1 MRLHAVLHSRAL
13 LVVGLAA
20 AVAVPALTL
29 PRLPEVS
36 PWPVVVGMVP
46 WVVGKYLLC
55 PLRWRVITGAGLSRW
70 WHIRAYA
77 ESELLGLFTPG
88 HVGADAWRIRRLTLT
103 GMGTPD
109 AVTSV
114 GVDRLVGAIGLTL
127 FVVFAGAT
135 LPARML
141 LVAAGFAA
149 VLVLG
154 VLVARVVRPDI
165 VTLRRL
171 PTPKRLAQGLLL
183 TALYQLT
190 IAAMLLGA
198 LQSTGHQISPL
209 ALIAAFGATQFA
221 GAVPGP
227 NGASPR
233 EGALVVALVALG
245 VPWTSAAAAVALKA
259 ALAWLPALALGGA
272 SLVVTRRVLRDRHD
286 AVPLTA

>member
-1 MRLHAVLHSRAL
+1 MHRLQAVLHSRAL
-13 LVVGLAA
+13 LVLGLVV

-29 PRLPEVS
+29 PRLPHVS
-36 PWPVVVGMVP
+36 PWPVVLGMIP
-46 WVVGKYLLC
+46 WIIGKYLLC

-103 GMGTPD
+103 GMGAGD

-127 FVVFAGAT
+127 FVVFAGAA
-135 LPARML
+135 LPTRML
-141 LVAAGFAA
+141 VVAAGFAG
-149 VLVLG
+149 LL
-154 VLVARVVRPDI
+154 LVAALIARLVRPDLI
-165 VTLRRL
+165 TIERL
-171 PTPKRLAQGLLL
+171 PTPKRLAQGLAL
-183 TALYQLT
+183 TAAYQLT

-198 LQSTGHQISPL
+198 LQSTGHQVSPF

-245 VPWTSAAAAVALKA
+245 VPWSSAAAAVALKA
-259 ALAWLPALALGGA
+259 ALAWLPALALGGV
-272 SLVVTRRVLRDRHD
+272 SLLVTRRMMRST
-286 AVPLTA
+286 AVVPA

>member
-1 MRLHAVLHSRAL
+1 MHRLQAVLHSRAL
-13 LVVGLAA
+13 LVLGLVV

-29 PRLPEVS
+29 PRLPHVS
-36 PWPVVVGMVP
+36 PWPVVLGMIP
-46 WVVGKYLLC
+46 WIIGKYLLC

-103 GMGTPD
+103 GMGAGD

-127 FVVFAGAT
+127 FVVFAGAA
-135 LPARML
+135 LPTRML
-141 LVAAGFAA
+141 VVAAGFAG
-149 VLVLG
+149 LL
-154 VLVARVVRPDI
+154 LVAALIARLVRPDLI
-165 VTLRRL
+165 TIERL
-171 PTPKRLAQGLLL
+171 PTPKRLAQGLAL
-183 TALYQLT
+183 TAAYQLT

-198 LQSTGHQISPL
+198 LQSTGHQVSPF

-245 VPWTSAAAAVALKA
+245 VPWSSAAAAVALKA
-259 ALAWLPALALGGA
+259 ALAWLPALALGGV
-272 SLVVTRRVLRDRHD
+272 SLLVTRRMMGST
-286 AVPLTA
+286 AVVPA